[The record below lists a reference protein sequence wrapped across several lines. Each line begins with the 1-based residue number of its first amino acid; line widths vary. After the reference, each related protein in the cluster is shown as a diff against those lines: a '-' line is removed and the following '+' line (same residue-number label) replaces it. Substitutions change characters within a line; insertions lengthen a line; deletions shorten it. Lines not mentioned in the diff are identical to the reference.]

1 MYYTFVTR
9 TFSETMS
16 SAGELL
22 QSERVKRGRTISDL
36 ASETCISSR
45 YLTAIEEDDT
55 KTLPGHFFHKNFIRQ
70 YASALGLD
78 DSETKQILSLLKP
91 APEIDPIPALNLPQ
105 YIAEVEQQSKPLA
118 RIPTRV
124 AATLLFLVLIGCSG
138 LYAVWSKSQEDIDV
152 VEPPAA
158 QAASPVAEPV
168 PAAEPVAIVP
178 EPVNQ
183 QSPVAEPP
191 TTPAAPETGRI
202 SVDLAATE
210 KTWVSLSSAG
220 RTVFAGVLDA
230 SQTKNF
236 ALAEDAKLLTGNAA
250 GLDVRMNGRPLG
262 PLGPR
267 GQIRVVLFTQDQY
280 QILSPRK
287 M

>member
-1 MYYTFVTR
+1 
-9 TFSETMS
+9 MS

-22 QSERVKRGRTISDL
+22 QSERVKRGRTLSDL
-36 ASETCISSR
+36 ASETCISKR
-45 YLTAIEEDDT
+45 YLAAIEEDDT
-55 KTLPGHFFHKNFIRQ
+55 KTLPGHFFHRNFIRQ

-78 DSETKQILSLLKP
+78 DSDTKRILSLITP
-91 APEIDPIPALNLPQ
+91 VPEIDPIPALNLPK

-138 LYAVWSKSQEDIDV
+138 LYAIWSKSQENLDIV
-152 VEPPAA
+152 VEPSVA
-158 QAASPVAEPV
+158 QAAGPTAAVTQPVIPQTSPATES
-168 PAAEPVAIVP
+168 AA
-178 EPVNQ
+178 
-183 QSPVAEPP
+183 SPSP
-191 TTPAAPETGRI
+191 PETGRI
-202 SVDLAATE
+202 RVDLSATE
-210 KTWVSLSSAG
+210 KTWVSVSSAG
-220 RTVFAGVLDA
+220 RTVFAGVLDR

-236 ALAEDAKLLTGNAA
+236 ALDEDATLLTGNAA

-267 GQIRVVLFTQDQY
+267 GQTREVLFTQDQY
-280 QILSPRK
+280 KILSPRK

>member
-1 MYYTFVTR
+1 
-9 TFSETMS
+9 MS
-16 SAGELL
+16 SAGALL
-22 QSERVKRGRTISDL
+22 HSARVKRGRSIPDL
-36 ASETCISSR
+36 ASETCISTR

-55 KTLPGHFFHKNFIRQ
+55 KTLPGHFFHRNFIRQ

-78 DSETKQILSLLKP
+78 DSETKQILSLMEP

-138 LYAVWSKSQEDIDV
+138 LYAVWSKSQEDRDV
-152 VEPPAA
+152 VEPPVA
-158 QAASPVAEPV
+158 QAASP
-168 PAAEPVAIVP
+168 AAEPTPVVP
-178 EPVNQ
+178 EPVAQ
-183 QSPVAEPP
+183 PSPVVEPP
-191 TTPAAPETGRI
+191 TTPALTTSAQPETGRI

-236 ALAEDAKLLTGNAA
+236 ALEEDAKLLTGNAA

-267 GQIRVVLFTQDQY
+267 GQIRVVLFTQDQF

>member
-1 MYYTFVTR
+1 
-9 TFSETMS
+9 MS

-22 QSERVKRGRTISDL
+22 QSERVRRGRTISDL

-70 YASALGLD
+70 YASALGLG

-91 APEIDPIPALNLPQ
+91 APEIDPIPAFNLPQ

-124 AATLLFLVLIGCSG
+124 AATLLFVVLIGCSG

-152 VEPPAA
+152 VEPPVA
-158 QAASPVAEPV
+158 QAANAIAEPAPVIPEPV
-168 PAAEPVAIVP
+168 P
-178 EPVNQ
+178 Q

-191 TTPAAPETGRI
+191 TTPAATEPGRI

-236 ALAEDAKLLTGNAA
+236 ALSEDAKLLTGNAA

-262 PLGPR
+262 PLGAR
-267 GQIRVVLFTQDQY
+267 GQIRVVLFTPDQY